1 MQEMFDKLNYILVE
15 TISTY
20 VWYALNM
27 SIYSAVYIFL
37 IIFSLFRAIC
47 KYLLQWWIIISS
59 RIFIWTVINLLQR
72 ISCSRIMGITFLA
85 RAWREVNYKFHIS
98 RSNSTILKSNL
109 KLFWNERVIYDMA
122 NRKEGGKGQEERKR
136 NRVTTRPRIETNY
149 ACGSNLRR
157 RKYASN
163 AFKVNC
169 ISLCRA
175 RIVCSSP
182 RRVTMHNTRKS
193 AHHTSTHILRARR
206 TTKNEGKREKGGKN
220 GRMGEKAS
228 DGAR

>member
-1 MQEMFDKLNYILVE
+1 MTRQTEK
-15 TISTY
+15 
-20 VWYALNM
+20 
-27 SIYSAVYIFL
+27 
-37 IIFSLFRAIC
+37 
-47 KYLLQWWIIISS
+47 
-59 RIFIWTVINLLQR
+59 
-72 ISCSRIMGITFLA
+72 
-85 RAWREVNYKFHIS
+85 
-98 RSNSTILKSNL
+98 
-109 KLFWNERVIYDMA
+109 RVGW
-122 NRKEGGKGQEERKR
+122 GGEERKR

-193 AHHTSTHILRARR
+193 AHHTHTRDYKKRRKEREIGRKNGQEGWRRGGKRRGSLRAHENCMEN
-206 TTKNEGKREKGGKN
+206 KLHGQREYSCE
-220 GRMGEKAS
+220 RITRAMALAQYAS
-228 DGAR
+228 VLHT

>member
-1 MQEMFDKLNYILVE
+1 
-15 TISTY
+15 
-20 VWYALNM
+20 
-27 SIYSAVYIFL
+27 
-37 IIFSLFRAIC
+37 
-47 KYLLQWWIIISS
+47 
-59 RIFIWTVINLLQR
+59 
-72 ISCSRIMGITFLA
+72 MGITLLA

-98 RSNSTILKSNL
+98 RSNSTILKSNS
-109 KLFWNERVIYDMA
+109 KLFWNERIIYDMA
-122 NRKEGGKGQEERKR
+122 NRKEEGKGQEERKR
-136 NRVTTRPRIETNY
+136 NRVTTRPRTETNY

-193 AHHTSTHILRARR
+193 ARHTYTRVLSAHARARARAQDYKKRRKERERAKKWAGGREGERRGSLRAHENCMEN
-206 TTKNEGKREKGGKN
+206 KLHGQREHSCE
-220 GRMGEKAS
+220 RITRAMAFAQYAS
-228 DGAR
+228 VLHM